1 MTPFSFPIL
10 RLIES
15 LESPAI
21 AGRFLVSTG
30 RFLVSTVGVQS
41 TKSDAE
47 KFCHFL
53 IKSARKQ
60 RHGTPRGRSFLE
72 TRETQLFAG
81 RNLVGE
87 AYSLPSGFINMI
99 GKAARETGL

>member
-21 AGRFLVSTG
+21 AG